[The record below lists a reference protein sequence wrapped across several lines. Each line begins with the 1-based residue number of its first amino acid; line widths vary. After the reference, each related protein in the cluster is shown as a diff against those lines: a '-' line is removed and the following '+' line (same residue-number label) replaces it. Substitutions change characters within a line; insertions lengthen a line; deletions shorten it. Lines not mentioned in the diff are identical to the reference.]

1 MREQSDCIR
10 NFENVSKFHMCEHSS
25 HIREVEGTESSRM
38 SSINLTLRDFESN
51 SKSKMCE
58 SDSHI
63 QLKTPNISIM
73 GVFR

>member
-1 MREQSDCIR
+1 MSDC
-10 NFENVSKFHMCEHSS
+10 KEH
-25 HIREVEGTESSRM
+25 IYKLDGTERFGM

-63 QLKTPNISIM
+63 QLKNPNIPIM
-73 GVFR
+73 EVFR